1 MFNPS
6 GAQLENDTEM
16 LINLIKKNLEVIEE
30 QNEILKTLVN
40 DNLDLKKRVEVLEG
54 KV

>member
-1 MFNPS
+1 MN
-6 GAQLENDTEM
+6 ETEM
-16 LINLIKKNLEVIEE
+16 LIELIKKNLEVIEE
-30 QNEILKTLVN
+30 QGGILKILVD